1 MDYAV
6 FKTGGKQYRVKP
18 GDTLDV
24 EKLPVGVAAVA
35 EFGEV
40 LAISD
45 GGDVTIGTPYV
56 PGAKV
61 LAQVQ
66 AHYTDKKVMVFKYK
80 AKTRYRRKRGPP
92 PGLHPSPHSRHQ
104 GGQANCPAPQVP
116 GAAQY
121 RRKGGEQWRIRKQ
134 VEAPTTGAI
143 ATPSV
148 WESNATAASEY
159 PAGRY

>member
-45 GGDVTIGTPYV
+45 GGDVTFGSPYV

-66 AHYTDKKVMVFKYK
+66 AHYTDKKIMVFKYK
-80 AKTRYRRKRGPP
+80 AKTRYRRKRGHRQDYTR
-92 PGLHPSPHSRHQ
+92 LLIQ
-104 GGQANCPAPQVP
+104 DIQVDKPAPRP
-116 GAAQY
+116 RRARRSAAAKAESDGA
-121 RRKGGEQWRIRKQ
+121 
-134 VEAPTTGAI
+134 
-143 ATPSV
+143 
-148 WESNATAASEY
+148 
-159 PAGRY
+159 

>member
-24 EKLPVGVAAVA
+24 EKLTVGVDTVA

-45 GGDVTIGTPYV
+45 GGEVTYGSPYV
-56 PGAKV
+56 AGAKV

-66 AHYTDKKVMVFKYK
+66 SHYKDKKIIVFKYK
-80 AKTRYRRKRGPP
+80 AKTRYRRKKGHR
-92 PGLHPSPHSRHQ
+92 
-104 GGQANCPAPQVP
+104 QVYTRLLIQDITLET
-116 GAAQY
+116 ASA
-121 RRKGGEQWRIRKQ
+121 
-134 VEAPTTGAI
+134 TTGRKRTTTTTRTRRRPAKE
-143 ATPSV
+143 V
-148 WESNATAASEY
+148 ESNGS
-159 PAGRY
+159 